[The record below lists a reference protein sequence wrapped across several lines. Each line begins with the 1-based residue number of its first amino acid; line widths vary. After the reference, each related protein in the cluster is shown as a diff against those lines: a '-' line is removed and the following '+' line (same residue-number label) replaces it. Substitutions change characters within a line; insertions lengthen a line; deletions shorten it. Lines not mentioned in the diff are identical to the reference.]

1 MKFDLIIEAL
11 AGHDSSGRVG
21 KIIKEAGDAIKPND
35 IIFTIESGKGT
46 VNFISKYQGVIEAL
60 NIDEGDVVK
69 KNQVVGSV
77 EGEKQVSQNINNIG
91 ENIKKHAYSFGI
103 TKPACKKYEVD
114 VAVIGGGPGGYVAA
128 IRAAQGGLKVL
139 LVEED
144 KLGGTCLNYGCIP
157 TKALVS
163 SSEFLDKI
171 KNAYEFGL
179 DIGSINVCM
188 SKIIERKNTVVNNLV
203 SGIEH
208 LMKSHKIE
216 YINGKATVKDE
227 NTITVVNKNH
237 DAVISYKS
245 LIIATGSKPFMLPIE
260 GSDDADILTSKEL
273 LELAEIP
280 KSLTIIGGGV
290 IGMEFAFIYN
300 ALGTEVKVIEFLPQI
315 LNILDEDAVAC
326 IREAAE
332 EKGIKIYESTSATA
346 IKTALD
352 GSKIVELKANEITQ
366 YITSEKVAIAV
377 GRKANIDS
385 LDLDLLNVK
394 LNEKKNGI
402 EVDEF
407 MRTSSPNIYAIG
419 DVTNKIQLAHVAS
432 HQGIVAVDHILGKGR
447 AMNYDLVPSVIF
459 TSPEAGLVGITE
471 KEALNR
477 GIAYIKGVFPLIAN
491 GKAHTMGETK
501 GFVKLI
507 ADKSS
512 RKILGGSIVG
522 AHASDMISTISNLI
536 ASGKDIDSESH
547 VIYPHPTVAESIHE
561 ALLDLDDKA
570 IHFAK

>member
-11 AGHDSSGRVG
+11 AGHDASGRVG
-21 KIIKEAGDAIKPND
+21 KIIKEAGDNVKPND

-46 VNFISKYQGVIEAL
+46 VNFISKYSGVIEAL
-60 NIDEGDVVK
+60 NIDEGDTVK
-69 KNQVVGSV
+69 KNQIVGSV
-77 EGEKQVSQNINNIG
+77 EGEKYEATNINNAA
-91 ENIKKHAYSFGI
+91 ENIKKPAYSFGI
-103 TKPACKKYEVD
+103 AKPAGKKYEVD
-114 VAVIGGGPGGYVAA
+114 VAVIGGGPGGYVAS

-139 LVEED
+139 LIEED

-171 KNAYEFGL
+171 NKADDFGF

-188 SKIIERKNTVVNNLV
+188 NKIIERKNTVVNNLV

-208 LMKSHKIE
+208 LMKVHKIE
-216 YINGKATVKDE
+216 YIKGKAVVKDE
-227 NTITVVNKNH
+227 KTITVVNKTH
-237 DAVISYKS
+237 DATISYKN

-260 GSDDADILTSKEL
+260 GSDSDDILTSKEL
-273 LELAEIP
+273 LELTEIP

-300 ALGTEVKVIEFLPQI
+300 ALGTEVNVIEFLPQI
-315 LNILDEDAVAC
+315 LNILDEDAVSC

-332 EKGIKIYESTSATA
+332 EKGIKIYESTSANT

-352 GSKIVELKANEITQ
+352 GSKIVELKTNGITQ
-366 YITSEKVAIAV
+366 YVTSEKVAIAV
-377 GRKANIDS
+377 GRRANIDS

-407 MRTSSPNIYAIG
+407 MRTSNPNIYAIG

-432 HQGIVAVDHILGKGR
+432 HQGVVAADHILGTDNH
-447 AMNYDLVPSVIF
+447 MCYDLVPSVIF
-459 TSPEAGLVGITE
+459 TSPEASLVGITE
-471 KEALNR
+471 REALNR
-477 GIAYIKGVFPLIAN
+477 GIAYIKGIFPLMAN

-501 GFVKLI
+501 GFIKLI
-507 ADKSS
+507 ADKTS
-512 RKILGGSIVG
+512 RKIIGGSIVG

-536 ASGKDIDSESH
+536 ASGTDIDSASH
-547 VIYPHPTVAESIHE
+547 VIYAHPTVAESIHE
-561 ALLDLDDKA
+561 ALLGLDGKA
-570 IHFAK
+570 IHFA